1 MKINV
6 NVTWDCRGLMACSG
20 RADRICTSIV
30 IYNEISGV
38 SVAVQ
43 LLPFITKCVLL
54 YGNLSAVNLQLGVLF

>member
-1 MKINV
+1 
-6 NVTWDCRGLMACSG
+6 MACSG
-20 RADRICTSIV
+20 RAGRICTSIV

-43 LLPFITKCVLL
+43 LLPFIMKSVLL